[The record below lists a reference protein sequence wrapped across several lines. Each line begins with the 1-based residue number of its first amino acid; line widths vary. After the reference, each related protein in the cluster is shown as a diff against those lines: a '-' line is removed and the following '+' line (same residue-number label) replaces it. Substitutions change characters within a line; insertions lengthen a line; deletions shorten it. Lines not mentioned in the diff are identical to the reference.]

1 MAAFFIRILV
11 LTAFVPLF
19 PAAWGVEKIRVVTTT
34 SDLRSLVEIVGG
46 ERVETVHLASPSQ
59 DAEVYEPR
67 PQDLQK
73 LRNANLV
80 IKIGLD
86 YDLWM
91 DQLLKKPARPDL
103 RRGGKGYM
111 DASNGIALLEMR
123 ATSFA
128 PPAGHSHGAGNP
140 HYWLDPM
147 NAEIISGGIMEALD
161 RLDPANAKLYEGN
174 RAAFLRQLKTK
185 IDAWKTKLAPFS
197 GRPVVAYHNSWPYFA
212 RRFRVNIIDY
222 IETKPGIPAS
232 PSHLAGL
239 VTKMKQAGVK
249 VIVKQPFEPQQIPK
263 MLADKTGAIVVSLA
277 PSVGSVP
284 LAYDYLS
291 LFDYNINA
299 LAAAF
304 AANP

>member
-1 MAAFFIRILV
+1 MAASFA
-11 LTAFVPLF
+11 LTLAFAVFTLLL
-19 PAAWGVEKIRVVTTT
+19 PAAAGAEKIKVVTTT
-34 SDLRSLVEIVGG
+34 SDLRSLVELVGG
-46 ERVETVHLASPSQ
+46 ARVEAAHLAAPSQ
-59 DAEVYEPR
+59 DTEVYEPR

-73 LRNANLV
+73 LRNADMV

-86 YDLWM
+86 YDLWI
-91 DQLLKKPARPDL
+91 DTLLKNITNADL
-103 RRGGKGYM
+103 RRGGKGYL
-111 DASNGIALLEMR
+111 DASTGVALLEMR
-123 ATSFA
+123 ATGFA
-128 PPAGHSHGAGNP
+128 PPVGHSHGAGNP
-140 HYWLDPM
+140 HYWLDPV
-147 NAEIISGGIMEALD
+147 NAEIITGGIMEALD

-185 IDAWKTKLAPFS
+185 IDAWKTRLARFS

-212 RRFRVNIIDY
+212 RRFRLNIIDY
-222 IETKPGIPAS
+222 IELKPGIPAS

-239 VTKMKQAGVK
+239 VKKMKQAGVK
-249 VIVKQPFEPQQIPK
+249 VIIKQPFEPEQIPK

-284 LAYDYLS
+284 QAGDYLS

-304 AANP
+304 AANL